1 MIAIV
6 VALVVFLA
14 FVGLLLGGAYMEM
27 GRDLPC
33 KRASLKQISI
43 TKPDAS
49 AQESQGDHSTPVKK
63 VA

>member
-27 GRDLPC
+27 GKDLPC
-33 KRASLKQISI
+33 KRSSLKQISG
-43 TKPDAS
+43 TEPDAT
-49 AQESQGDHSTPVKK
+49 AQPQDDHSTPVKK
-63 VA
+63 AA